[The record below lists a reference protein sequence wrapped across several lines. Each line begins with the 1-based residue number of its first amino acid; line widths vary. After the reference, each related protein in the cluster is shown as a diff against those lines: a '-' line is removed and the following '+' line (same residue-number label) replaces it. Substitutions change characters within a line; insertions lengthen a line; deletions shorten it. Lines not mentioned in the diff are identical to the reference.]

1 MKTINHNIDEF
12 NNTDK
17 FNNID
22 KTSIKNLKKK
32 SKYLRKMKQK
42 NGNLNLF
49 EKSGEVK
56 EIKFTSGAIIKFI
69 DTGDGELTCFSKEY
83 DIEDYLWL

>member
-1 MKTINHNIDEF
+1 MKTINRNIDEF
-12 NNTDK
+12 NNT
-17 FNNID
+17 D

-32 SKYLRKMKQK
+32 SKHLRKMKQK

-56 EIKFTSGAIIKFI
+56 ETLFHKQSL
-69 DTGDGELTCFSKEY
+69 DLYPYPDNYCYE
-83 DIEDYLWL
+83 EDCV